1 MAKGQLSIN
10 AEIVRRVP
18 QAASSSDPTDK
29 LLLERFSRERNE
41 EAFAALVRRHGPMV
55 FCVCQRI
62 LHNLHDAEDAFQATF
77 LVLVRKSSS
86 LTRPELLANW
96 LYGVACR
103 TALNARAELTRR
115 RAHERQVVDVP
126 VEGTEEADWHDL
138 RPILD
143 EEVNR
148 LPEKYRAPF
157 VLCYLEGKTNEEAS
171 QCLGC
176 PKGTVLSR
184 LARARERLRVRLAR
198 RGLALSAGL
207 FAALLTKKIASTT
220 LPATLVDSTLK
231 IAIRFAAGKAATAG
245 VVPEKVATL
254 TRGVIRT
261 MFLAKFNTIGILV
274 LSLGLLG
281 GVAAVVRD
289 RAGAFQLT
297 QQKGADA
304 PKDEDKKKLQG
315 TWYTVS
321 VESHGMEVPAE
332 RIVAKDVRLIV
343 KDDQWTLKEA
353 RGDADKEFTVRLNS
367 DKKPKAIDIVYKTG
381 ENKGKTS
388 LGIYELDGGTL
399 RVSLGEPGDP
409 RPTRLRGDGTYTLEV
424 FKREKPKAADP
435 TPGSPI

>member
-1 MAKGQLSIN
+1 MAKGQLSIS
-10 AEIVRRVP
+10 AGIVGSGS
-18 QAASSSDPTDK
+18 QEASSSSSMDK
-29 LLLERFSRERNE
+29 LLLERFCRERNE

-55 FCVCQRI
+55 FGVCQRI

-86 LTRPELLANW
+86 LTRPELLCNW

-126 VEGTEEADWHDL
+126 VELTDEVDWHDL

-184 LARARERLRVRLAR
+184 LARARERLRVRLVR
-198 RGLALSAGL
+198 RGLALSSGL
-207 FAALLTKKIASTT
+207 FAALLVEKIVSTT
-220 LPATLVDSTLK
+220 LPAALADSTFK
-231 IAIRFAAGKAATAG
+231 IAIQFAAGKAATAG
-245 VVPEKVATL
+245 VFPEKVIAL
-254 TRGVIRT
+254 TTGVLRT
-261 MFLAKFNTIGILV
+261 MFLAKLKTMGMLV
-274 LSLGLLG
+274 LSLGLLA

-289 RAGAFQLT
+289 RAGAVQPT
-297 QQKGADA
+297 QQKEPDA
-304 PKDEDKKKLQG
+304 SKDEDKKKLQG

-321 VESHGMEVPAE
+321 VESHGMKVLEE
-332 RIVAKDVRLIV
+332 RIVAKDVRLMV
-343 KDDQWTLKEA
+343 KDDQWTLKEIQ
-353 RGDADKEFTVRLNS
+353 GDADKEFTVRLDS
-367 DKKPKAIDIVYKTG
+367 DKKPKAIEIVYKTG

-409 RPTRLRGDGTYTLEV
+409 RPTRFRGDGTYTLEV

-435 TPGSPI
+435 APGGPI